1 MEHRANLA
9 LYFGQDLVSSATLTQ
24 SEIQALFDSR
34 SFDNWKKARENREKT
49 MGAVI
54 NGTDPGRRSPTDITL
69 FDGTGVG
76 LQDLAVAA
84 AVVDL
89 AVQQGIAIEV
99 DV

>member
-9 LYFGQDLVSSATLTQ
+9 LYFGQDLVSSAALTQ

-54 NGTDPGRRSPTDITL
+54 KGINGVIKGIGILVKVLAYRR
-69 FDGTGVG
+69 
-76 LQDLAVAA
+76 
-84 AVVDL
+84 
-89 AVQQGIAIEV
+89 
-99 DV
+99 

>member
-54 NGTDPGRRSPTDITL
+54 KGINGVIKGLGILVKVFAQRR
-69 FDGTGVG
+69 
-76 LQDLAVAA
+76 
-84 AVVDL
+84 
-89 AVQQGIAIEV
+89 
-99 DV
+99 